1 MIYIYRFSIFQ
12 RQNKTFLTYG
22 DGGGANFQENIYPC
36 AKDEED
42 KTEKKVERT
51 YKDETDEGRMNEK
64 DEESVSEDE
73 EWNGGLFMFPG
84 NNIRSLIKGT
94 VHVSR

>member
-1 MIYIYRFSIFQ
+1 
-12 RQNKTFLTYG
+12 
-22 DGGGANFQENIYPC
+22 
-36 AKDEED
+36 
-42 KTEKKVERT
+42 
-51 YKDETDEGRMNEK
+51 MNEK

-84 NNIRSLIKGT
+84 NNIRSYIKGT